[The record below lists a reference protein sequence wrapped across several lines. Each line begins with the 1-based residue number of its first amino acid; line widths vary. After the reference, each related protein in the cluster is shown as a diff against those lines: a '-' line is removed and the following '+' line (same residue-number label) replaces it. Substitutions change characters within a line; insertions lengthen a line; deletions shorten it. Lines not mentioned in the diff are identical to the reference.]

1 MKVAK
6 TGAENQGRTPQACDR
21 WWVFSAFLFAGLGV
35 SNYMVLVLTQRQPE
49 EQSQMQRYQTE
60 LPELPEAQ
68 EGVYLAKL
76 TCSGGLLSA
85 P

>member
-1 MKVAK
+1 
-6 TGAENQGRTPQACDR
+6 
-21 WWVFSAFLFAGLGV
+21 
-35 SNYMVLVLTQRQPE
+35 MVLVLTQRQPE